1 MHVCMNEKVN
11 EWLLAFFCLFI
22 SCIEEANTDKADH
35 GLMTSWKFSS
45 P

>member
-22 SCIEEANTDKADH
+22 CIEEANTDKADH